1 MLSRVEQVVDGDLF
15 VIQAGDFTKAIDFTN
30 INLLK
35 TDVNK
40 NATAVGNLSGHSSYI
55 ETFSAINTITSNTFF
70 ANGLS
75 GVSLNTNLNN
85 TFTINGGMITRSTSV
100 TGSPEYVI
108 LTTTTLSALTT
119 YQNTL
124 YRYIVDESSSSDW
137 INPSLKYMTVS
148 QSTNTAAYV
157 LSGFFDRN
165 PRLTLGEL
173 KPFHFF
179 FTPVVTLSS
188 QPFVTEISA
197 DQHNNLVFKISTGYR
212 VKYQTLLLWR
222 VLYSELI

>member
-1 MLSRVEQVVDGDLF
+1 MLSRVEEIVDGDLF
-15 VIQAGDFTKAIDFTN
+15 VIQSGNYTKAIDFTN

-40 NATAVGNLSGHSSYI
+40 NATAVGSLSGHNGYI
-55 ETFSAINTITSNTFF
+55 QSLSALSAIAGNTFF

-75 GVSLNTNLNN
+75 GVFLSANLNN
-85 TFTINGGMITRSTSV
+85 TFTINGGLITRSTSV
-100 TGSPEYVI
+100 TGSPEYML

-119 YQNTL
+119 YQNSL
-124 YRYIVDESSSSDW
+124 YRYIVDESSTSDW

-148 QSTNTAAYV
+148 QSTTTAAYI
-157 LSGFFDRN
+157 LSGFFTRN
-165 PRLTLGEL
+165 PRLTLSEL

-197 DQHNNLVFKISTGYR
+197 DYHNNLVFKISTGYR
-212 VKYQTLLLWR
+212 VKYETPLLWR